1 MFNEKFWLA
10 IAFLTFVGLIIKYV
24 GPKITKSL
32 DQKSKEIAE
41 EILAAKEM
49 KEKAAKLLATAEAY
63 YKESLSYSE
72 KLLKDAEIEA
82 NQFLIDAQ
90 KSISEELNK
99 KTAAA
104 QNRIKNAE
112 EGAIRDIKNSI
123 VAAALKAVEAEA
135 KSGLDKK
142 HSDHILSQA
151 TQNFEKVV

>member
-63 YKESLSYSE
+63 YKESLYYS
-72 KLLKDAEIEA
+72 
-82 NQFLIDAQ
+82 
-90 KSISEELNK
+90 
-99 KTAAA
+99 
-104 QNRIKNAE
+104 
-112 EGAIRDIKNSI
+112 
-123 VAAALKAVEAEA
+123 
-135 KSGLDKK
+135 
-142 HSDHILSQA
+142 
-151 TQNFEKVV
+151 